1 MARESKTDKTRRAVE
16 INERLRREYPEA
28 ACALL
33 HANAYELLVATILS
47 AQCTD
52 KRVNLVTPEFF
63 QRFPYPANLAR
74 GGLDEIIELIRSTG
88 FFNNKAKNLRAMAD
102 QVVTAH
108 GGQIPATMDELVELP
123 GVGRKTANVILGNVF
138 GVPGLVVDT
147 HMLRLT
153 NLLGLA
159 KGKDAVKLEHATSA
173 LLPPEEWTIF
183 SHRIIEHGRAVCIA
197 RRPRC
202 EDCVLAD
209 LCPSSVA
216 GVRATG

>member
-1 MARESKTDKTRRAVE
+1 MARESKANKTQRAVE
-16 INERLRREYPEA
+16 INDRLRREYPAA
-28 ACALL
+28 ACALR

-52 KRVNLVTPEFF
+52 KRVNLVTPDFF
-63 QRFPYPANLAR
+63 RRFPDAVSLAE
-74 GGLDEIIELIRSTG
+74 GEMDEIIELIRSTG

-102 QVVTAH
+102 KVVAEH
-108 GGQIPATMDELVELP
+108 SGQIPAAMDELVLLP

-138 GVPGLVVDT
+138 GIPGLVVDT

-159 KGKDAVKLEHATSA
+159 KGKDAVKIEHAVRA
-173 LLPPEEWTIF
+173 LLPAEEWTIF

-202 EDCVLAD
+202 EDCALAD
-209 LCPSSVA
+209 LCPSSLA